1 MVTLQLDK
9 IKTVNVKS
17 RLIKTFKDIIRL
29 QARRPGLVVLR
40 GRLMLRKDKNKENI
54 EAGNSPMLKGLRK
67 YTLRERE
74 RERERGTER
83 ILNEWTKKQRDRNG
97 QR

>member
-40 GRLMLRKDKNKENI
+40 GRLVLRKDKNKENI
-54 EAGNSPMLKGLRK
+54 EAGNSPMPKGLRK

-74 RERERGTER
+74 RERNRKNIE
-83 ILNEWTKKQRDRNG
+83 
-97 QR
+97 